1 MLHCYT
7 MKILINCTFRY
18 KKSCIN
24 CTSKVHKYET
34 ILIYTQKLNISYA
47 ANPVKNTRVQKG
59 LVQ

>member
-1 MLHCYT
+1 
-7 MKILINCTFRY
+7 MKILINYTFRY